1 MRVAMVVVVAAT
13 TLIMIVLLGMSMV
26 MAVSMIVTVR
36 MTVIVRMRL
45 VGLEGSL
52 RQGVV
57 FLEGFVVAMLV
68 PATIGAHIRLEWRLD
83 LFAAHAPELGQHVHQ
98 HRIVFQLQVAIADF
112 QQHMPVAQVVG
123 GTRQGGGPRCCH
135 AQHIFRRSLHQDEAA
150 IVGHQQITMA
160 QHGTPGDGHADFFA
174 CAQSEFLAAATA
186 QRQIQRNG
194 GGAPRER
201 LGDLI
206 GAQEFIRDSHD

>member
-1 MRVAMVVVVAAT
+1 MAVRVVVAAT
-13 TLIMIVLLGMSMV
+13 ALIMIVLVGMSMA
-26 MAVSMIVTVR
+26 MTVSMIVTVP
-36 MTVIVRMRL
+36 MSVIVRMRL
-45 VGLEGSL
+45 VGLEGGL

-68 PATIGAHIRLEWRLD
+68 PAPIGTHVWLERCLD
-83 LFAAHAPELGQHVHQ
+83 LFTAHAPELGQHVHQ

-123 GTRQGGGPRCCH
+123 GASQGGGPRRCH
-135 AQHIFRRSLHQDEAA
+135 AQHIFRRSLNQDETA
-150 IVGHQQITMA
+150 IVGHQQIAMA
-160 QHGTPGDGHADFFA
+160 QHGAPGDGHADFFA
-174 CAQSEFLAAATA
+174 CAQNEFLAAATA

-194 GGAPRER
+194 GGAACER
-201 LGDLI
+201 LGDLV